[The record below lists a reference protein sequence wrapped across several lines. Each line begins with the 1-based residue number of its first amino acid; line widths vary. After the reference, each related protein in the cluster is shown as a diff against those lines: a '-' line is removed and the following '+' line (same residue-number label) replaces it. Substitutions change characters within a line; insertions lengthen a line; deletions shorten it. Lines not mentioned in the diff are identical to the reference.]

1 MLIQGIIDK
10 NLYQFID
17 YEVESWEEAITI
29 SCQPLVGNGIVD
41 EHFAKLLIEKVYE
54 YGPYIVL
61 LPNLAMPH
69 TTENAP
75 GVKDTAIAFTR
86 FSKPVRFD
94 VNDPSKD
101 AQVFFTLAAENGEK
115 HLKNMAGLF
124 QILSE
129 GDILE
134 QVIDVKSYEDL
145 LRIAKT
151 LNDPKL

>member
-1 MLIQGIIDK
+1 MLIQEIIDK

-17 YEVESWEEAITI
+17 YEVESWQEAITI
-29 SCQPLVGNGIVD
+29 SCQPLVKNGIVNAD
-41 EHFAKLLIEKVYE
+41 FAKLLIDSVNEH
-54 YGPYIVL
+54 GPYIVL

-69 TTENAP
+69 TTQNAV

-86 FSKPVRFD
+86 FCKPIRFD
-94 VNDPSKD
+94 EKDSSKD

-124 QILSE
+124 QVLSE

-134 QVIDVKSYEDL
+134 QVMKANNYEDL
-145 LRIAKT
+145 HHLAKT
-151 LNDPKL
+151 LNDQQQ